1 MTMMMFIYH
10 ILQPYHFNSWIIII
24 FSSYLEQFDLIISC
38 MNRRQGGVQVCMSF
52 KKTNKQAKPK
62 QLFAEKKER
71 EFVIFI
77 VHTYI
82 YFFISFLVMTTH
94 DFNIFFH

>member
-1 MTMMMFIYH
+1 
-10 ILQPYHFNSWIIII
+10 
-24 FSSYLEQFDLIISC
+24 

-52 KKTNKQAKPK
+52 QKTNKQAKPK

-94 DFNIFFH
+94 DFNIFFHCWPDLSAFVDESLHQTIYAMLNNGFFLL

>member
-1 MTMMMFIYH
+1 
-10 ILQPYHFNSWIIII
+10 
-24 FSSYLEQFDLIISC
+24 

-52 KKTNKQAKPK
+52 QKTNKQAKPK

-94 DFNIFFH
+94 DFNISTVGLICLLLLTNRHIKLFMHC